1 MQPAEWLEPY
11 IRQCREELLLDPT
24 AERAFGDFVVARSQA
39 LCRFAFLLC
48 GDWHRAE
55 DAVQTAFTKLYL
67 RWDKLDAA
75 GSVDAYVR
83 RVVLTT
89 VVDERR
95 RGWSRREAPSAGVP
109 DQGSVADPAGAST
122 ERLAILGALA
132 QLAPRQRAVL
142 VLRFWEDLA
151 VEQVAAVLGCSEGT
165 VKSQTAR
172 GLERLRL
179 LLGGPM
185 TTHAEEA
192 V

>member
-1 MQPAEWLEPY
+1 
-11 IRQCREELLLDPT
+11 
-24 AERAFGDFVVARSQA
+24 
-39 LCRFAFLLC
+39 
-48 GDWHRAE
+48 
-55 DAVQTAFTKLYL
+55 
-67 RWDKLDAA
+67 
-75 GSVDAYVR
+75 VDAYVR

-122 ERLAILGALA
+122 ERLAILAALA